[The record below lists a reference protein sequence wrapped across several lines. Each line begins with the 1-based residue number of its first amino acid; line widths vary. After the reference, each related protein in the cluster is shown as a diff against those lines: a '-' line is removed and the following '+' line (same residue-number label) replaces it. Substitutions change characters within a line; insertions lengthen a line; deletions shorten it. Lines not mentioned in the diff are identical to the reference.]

1 MFFYASANIDVKS
14 LKIENAQRLMM
25 SMMSMMT
32 VIMLLLM
39 LLMMMMMMMLKED
52 LLFSTTGAKV
62 DHRLSQ
68 LLLANASVV
77 VVVKHPDECDI

>member
-1 MFFYASANIDVKS
+1 MM
-14 LKIENAQRLMM
+14 LMM
-25 SMMSMMT
+25 I
-32 VIMLLLM
+32 VIMLVPLLLM
-39 LLMMMMMMMLKED
+39 LVLMMMVKED
-52 LLFSTTGAKV
+52 LLFCTTGAKV

>member
-1 MFFYASANIDVKS
+1 MFFYASANIDVK

-25 SMMSMMT
+25 LMMI
-32 VIMLLLM
+32 VIMLVPLLLM
-39 LLMMMMMMMLKED
+39 LLMMMVKED
-52 LLFSTTGAKV
+52 LLFCTTGAKV

>member
-1 MFFYASANIDVKS
+1 
-14 LKIENAQRLMM
+14 MM
-25 SMMSMMT
+25 SMMR
-32 VIMLLLM
+32 VIMLLPLLLM

-62 DHRLSQ
+62 DHRVSQ
-68 LLLANASVV
+68 LLFANASVV